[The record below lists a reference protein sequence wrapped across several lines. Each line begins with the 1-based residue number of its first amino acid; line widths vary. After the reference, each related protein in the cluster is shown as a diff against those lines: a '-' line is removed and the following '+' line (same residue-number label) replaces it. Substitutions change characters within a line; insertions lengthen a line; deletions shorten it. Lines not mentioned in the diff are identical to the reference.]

1 MKLHKFTALLLGAAM
16 ITTLMMG
23 CGAEKAPAETTVST
37 EMTSVPAE
45 TEAAEE
51 KKFNLDNEDMDGNA
65 IDIKFF
71 V

>member
-23 CGAEKAPAETTVST
+23 CGAEKAPAETTAST

-51 KKFNLDNEDMDGNA
+51 
-65 IDIKFF
+65 
-71 V
+71 